1 MDIKELLPKDTEGRL
16 RIIQETV
23 PGRQITLA
31 HVITSPKPIVY
42 RKLGL
47 NPDIDFDRI
56 REIHAKTNAALV
68 LHGGTG
74 VSDSDLRRAI
84 EAGISKINVGT
95 ELWYNGYGNTM
106 KKYAEQMPYNSDPR
120 KVMAKVR
127 EACRE
132 IVLKKIEIF
141 GSAGRET
148 GGASV

>member
-1 MDIKELLPKDTEGRL
+1 M
-16 RIIQETV
+16 
-23 PGRQITLA
+23 LA
-31 HVITSPKPIVY
+31 Q
-42 RKLGL
+42 
-47 NPDIDFDRI
+47 NC
-56 REIHAKTNAALV
+56 
-68 LHGGTG
+68 
-74 VSDSDLRRAI
+74 
-84 EAGISKINVGT
+84 
-95 ELWYNGYGNTM
+95 GNTM